1 MVPLQVVRLRISLI
15 HADLFA
21 FRVAMSP
28 ATSQPPQKT
37 SSQPQQEAAA
47 TSQSP
52 QETAASATTT
62 TTKPAEKEPASKV
75 PRVVMVSVAAAGC
88 LLRDWQVQLQSGL
101 SMLGPNGQ
109 PARSW
114 DPWVADCSHTPG
126 LLIATWS
133 SGVTHEATQQ
143 LCTPNLLP
151 DTVDPYQ
158 SNSLGTLLLLIA
170 HERCHSLYSRGAVQ
184 VFWHESQIVTAEGN
198 MGGTLWGTIEPV
210 TFPPGSFPAPVRFLA
225 GSAQVWATPM
235 PVIHRLDGEGVGEWH
250 G

>member
-1 MVPLQVVRLRISLI
+1 MAAGLGISVMQPSKFSICGPAHCTSCVTRCCTESRCSVNQTMPLQVVRLRISLI

-114 DPWVADCSHTPG
+114 DPWVADCSHT
-126 LLIATWS
+126 
-133 SGVTHEATQQ
+133 H
-143 LCTPNLLP
+143 
-151 DTVDPYQ
+151 
-158 SNSLGTLLLLIA
+158 LG
-170 HERCHSLYSRGAVQ
+170 C
-184 VFWHESQIVTAEGN
+184 
-198 MGGTLWGTIEPV
+198 
-210 TFPPGSFPAPVRFLA
+210 
-225 GSAQVWATPM
+225 
-235 PVIHRLDGEGVGEWH
+235 
-250 G
+250 